1 MLIKLVFLRE
11 GLQAHVSGCRKIFL
25 AVGGSKTKPAAPSG
39 VERAAT
45 LNGLATMHHGPLSL
59 TGLSRGSLP
68 CRASVAMSVS
78 PSPLSGV
85 GFVAGL
91 DPLHHHLSR

>member
-25 AVGGSKTKPAAPSG
+25 AVGGSKTKAAPSG

-45 LNGLATMHHGPLSL
+45 LNG
-59 TGLSRGSLP
+59 
-68 CRASVAMSVS
+68 
-78 PSPLSGV
+78 
-85 GFVAGL
+85 
-91 DPLHHHLSR
+91 